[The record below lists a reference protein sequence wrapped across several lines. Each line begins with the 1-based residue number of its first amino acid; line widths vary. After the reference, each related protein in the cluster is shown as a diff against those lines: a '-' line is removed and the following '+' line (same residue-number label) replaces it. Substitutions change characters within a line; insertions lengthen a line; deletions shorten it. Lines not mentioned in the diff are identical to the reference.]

1 MTERV
6 ARSARHRPPGH
17 QPDIA
22 MIAAVPTGDDADL
35 AEQSEEIVRTGP
47 LGADI
52 GDDLV
57 GNREADPADLLE
69 QRTPVE
75 DFDDQTFADDRD

>member
-1 MTERV
+1 MTERG
-6 ARSARHRPPGH
+6 ARSARHR
-17 QPDIA
+17 PDIA
-22 MIAAVPTGDDADL
+22 MIAAVPTADDADL

-47 LGADI
+47 LGTDV